1 MSKNK
6 TRLIFGI
13 VLGIIEVLTGL
24 VYILFPDFLIRN
36 NWNFG
41 LGIKGLLIVG
51 IIVVSL
57 SIVSFFLN
65 SLSKLYRKLLSKYKK
80 IVTAL
85 YILNWI
91 ITIFLLIALIN
102 TTGAIVQSIV

>member
-6 TRLIFGI
+6 VRLIFGI
-13 VLGIIEVLTGL
+13 IIGIIGVLTGL
-24 VYILFPDFLIRN
+24 VYILFQDFLIRN
-36 NWNFG
+36 HWNFG
-41 LGIKGLLIVG
+41 LGEKGLLIVG
-51 IIVVSL
+51 IIIISL
-57 SIVSFFLN
+57 AIVSFLLN
-65 SLSKLYRKLLSKYKK
+65 SLSEFYRKLLNKYKK